1 MLFFVSTLKYLKRKK
16 RKVSQFKQEIQ
27 NLKISAKM
35 RILTIISFGILT
47 DIVFSTIGTN
57 QNYNIKKNVQV
68 SPTYGLPCLIES
80 IKKLSFLVC
89 LASCNSNPNCLAI
102 IFQKNGINISSA
114 NCILYSKIF
123 QDIELA
129 GSMGSD
135 LYEKIFT
142 FSRTELNGRLLN
154 GKYKI
159 HKSRTSY
166 LMKIQYSFNIWK
178 LE

>member
-1 MLFFVSTLKYLKRKK
+1 MK
-16 RKVSQFKQEIQ
+16 
-27 NLKISAKM
+27 
-35 RILTIISFGILT
+35 ILTLVSFGILT
-47 DIVFSTIGTN
+47 DIVYSSIGTN

-114 NCILYSKIF
+114 NCFLFSTIF
-123 QDIELA
+123 QDIELSE
-129 GSMGSD
+129 SMGSD
-135 LYEKIFT
+135 LYEKKTTYEI
-142 FSRTELNGRLLN
+142 TELNARLLT

-159 HKSRTSY
+159 
-166 LMKIQYSFNIWK
+166 
-178 LE
+178 